1 MFSFM
6 YVYCVVEIKQNW
18 TSDLT
23 KALIIFRDEMDAEFA
38 SEKKTHKSLW
48 KQISEKHMVEL
59 DYSGNW
65 LQCQSKFNKL
75 AAKYKAVG
83 DANKK
88 SGERRR
94 SIEFHSEMMAVMGD
108 DPIFTPLK
116 TVFVGVGKGVSVMCS
131 AEGTCKPIE
140 ESENNSQSTSNSSE
154 VARLPPARAVPA
166 AEGAHRPPARLDPA
180 VNNFT
185 VKIIT

>member
-1 MFSFM
+1 M
-6 YVYCVVEIKQNW
+6 YDVYCVVEIKQNW

-23 KALIIFRDEMDAEFA
+23 KALIIFRGEMDAEFA

-48 KQISEKHMVEL
+48 NQISEKLKVEL
-59 DYSGNW
+59 NYSGNW

-88 SGERRR
+88 SGEWRR

-108 DPIFTPLK
+108 DPKITPLK
-116 TVFVGVGKGVSVMCS
+116 TVSVGVGKGAGVM
-131 AEGTCKPIE
+131 
-140 ESENNSQSTSNSSE
+140 
-154 VARLPPARAVPA
+154 
-166 AEGAHRPPARLDPA
+166 
-180 VNNFT
+180 
-185 VKIIT
+185 

>member
-48 KQISEKHMVEL
+48 KQISEKLKVEL

-75 AAKYKAVG
+75 ASKYKTVE

-88 SGERRR
+88 YGERRR
-94 SIEFHSEMMAVMGD
+94 SMDFHSEMMAVMGD
-108 DPIFTPLK
+108 DPKITPLK
-116 TVFVGVGKGVSVMCS
+116 TVSVGVGKGAGVM
-131 AEGTCKPIE
+131 
-140 ESENNSQSTSNSSE
+140 
-154 VARLPPARAVPA
+154 
-166 AEGAHRPPARLDPA
+166 
-180 VNNFT
+180 
-185 VKIIT
+185 

>member
-1 MFSFM
+1 
-6 YVYCVVEIKQNW
+6 
-18 TSDLT
+18 
-23 KALIIFRDEMDAEFA
+23 MDAEFA

-48 KQISEKHMVEL
+48 NQISEKLKVEL
-59 DYSGNW
+59 NYSGNW

-94 SIEFHSEMMAVMGD
+94 SIEFHSEMMAVIGD

-116 TVFVGVGKGVSVMCS
+116 
-131 AEGTCKPIE
+131 
-140 ESENNSQSTSNSSE
+140 
-154 VARLPPARAVPA
+154 LY
-166 AEGAHRPPARLDPA
+166 L
-180 VNNFT
+180 
-185 VKIIT
+185 